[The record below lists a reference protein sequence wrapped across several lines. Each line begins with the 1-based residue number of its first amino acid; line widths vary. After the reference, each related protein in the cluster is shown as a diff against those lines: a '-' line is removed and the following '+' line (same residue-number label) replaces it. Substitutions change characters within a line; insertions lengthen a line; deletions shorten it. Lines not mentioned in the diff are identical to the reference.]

1 MTNQLTPVSQTTY
14 DDLLT
19 RLEYLAGL
27 WRRTKDNSLV
37 QRHQTVLATLLELG
51 YREWLDLEAMLPQ
64 ELMLTQY
71 TDIVLEEKNK
81 S

>member
-1 MTNQLTPVSQTTY
+1 MANQLTPVSQTTHE
-14 DDLLT
+14 DLLT

-27 WRRTKDNSLV
+27 WRRTKENSVV
-37 QRHQTVLATLLELG
+37 QRHQTVLAALLELG

-64 ELMLTQY
+64 ELMLPEYTQ
-71 TDIVLEEKNK
+71 VMREEKNK